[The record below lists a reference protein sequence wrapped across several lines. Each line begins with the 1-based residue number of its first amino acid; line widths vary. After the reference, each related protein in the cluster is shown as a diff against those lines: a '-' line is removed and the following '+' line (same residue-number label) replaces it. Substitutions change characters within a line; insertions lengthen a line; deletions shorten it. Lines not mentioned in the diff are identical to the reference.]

1 MTDMRIKTINI
12 EHEGR
17 TYDLRCNFAV
27 LAAVDF
33 DFGGVSAALKRGG
46 VGCALIFAEAMLNEC
61 SARHGWAETYDRA
74 QTVDFLD
81 GSNMSCGKLVS
92 EINTHVLASL
102 AYEEPTNAAHE
113 ASEKN

>member
-1 MTDMRIKTINI
+1 MTDMRMKTINI

-81 GSNMSCGKLVS
+81 GSNMSCGKLVN
-92 EINTHVLASL
+92 EINALVLASL
-102 AYEEPTNAAHE
+102 TYEEPTADE
-113 ASEKN
+113 LDASEKN